1 MLLLENRAAEEPAAF
16 QKSTAVGQ
24 QKAVY
29 QSHGFRFC
37 SPIHTFTF
45 TFSNQSHPA
54 QFLHRSIITGV
65 LILGRSLAKV
75 SLLVKTQHC
84 F

>member
-29 QSHGFRFC
+29 QSHGFCFSC

-45 TFSNQSHPA
+45 TFSNQSRPA

-65 LILGRSLAKV
+65 LILGRSLQKF
-75 SLLVKTQHC
+75 C